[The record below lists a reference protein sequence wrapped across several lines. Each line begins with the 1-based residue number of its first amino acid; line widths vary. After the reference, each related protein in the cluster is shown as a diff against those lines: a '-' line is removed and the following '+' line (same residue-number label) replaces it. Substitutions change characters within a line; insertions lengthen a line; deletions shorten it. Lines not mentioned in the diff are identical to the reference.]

1 MKRSIVIYVPE
12 NWPLEQRRL
21 ISDIITDCKRTWDHT
36 HNKSFAIIL
45 YESED
50 FSDLTVVRPP
60 INDKHPKHKFVTE
73 LLSRLKSVTVVKE
86 IEKIY

>member
-1 MKRSIVIYVPE
+1 MKRRIIIYVPE
-12 NWPLEQRRL
+12 NWPLEKRRE
-21 ISDIITDCKRTWDHT
+21 IADIVLDCKRTWDHN
-36 HNKSFAIIL
+36 HDKSFQTII

-60 INDKHPKHKFVTE
+60 INDKHPKQKYLAE
-73 LLSRLKSVTVVKE
+73 LLSRLKSVTTVKE